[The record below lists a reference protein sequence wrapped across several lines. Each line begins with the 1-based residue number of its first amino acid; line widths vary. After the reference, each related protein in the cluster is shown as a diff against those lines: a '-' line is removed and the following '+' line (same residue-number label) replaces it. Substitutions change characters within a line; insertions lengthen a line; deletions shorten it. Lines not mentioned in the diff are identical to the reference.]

1 MTHQEGI
8 KYRDVKE
15 KERESERGENLKLN
29 ILLFS
34 KFSAHLPKMTSL
46 RMYSIKKK
54 NISKKFK
61 KKTSNSK
68 DEKKSANFKFVTRNF
83 FTKDILGQRFF
94 FRMRRCRNFQIRM
107 PTNLF
112 WTRGLQLFSSKLYS
126 LFPPV

>member
-1 MTHQEGI
+1 MRKECNEKQWIIKVMTHQEGI

-54 NISKKFK
+54 TSAKSLKRK
-61 KKTSNSK
+61 LPTRKT
-68 DEKKSANFKFVTRNF
+68 KKS
-83 FTKDILGQRFF
+83 L
-94 FRMRRCRNFQIRM
+94 
-107 PTNLF
+107 PTLN
-112 WTRGLQLFSSKLYS
+112 S
-126 LFPPV
+126 